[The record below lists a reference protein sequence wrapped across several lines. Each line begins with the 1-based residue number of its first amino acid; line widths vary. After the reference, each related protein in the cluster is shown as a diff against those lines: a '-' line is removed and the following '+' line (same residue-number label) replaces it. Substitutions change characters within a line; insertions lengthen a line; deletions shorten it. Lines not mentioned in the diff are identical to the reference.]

1 MRRVLI
7 VVAATVAGAYAAGWV
22 GAQGTRASALTG
34 QDYAEIEQL
43 IARYYQALDFEDR
56 TMFESIWTEDAVYRI
71 ESMGQ
76 PVEGRDAIVERTV
89 GRWADRPPEH
99 ERRHWQ
105 NNLVVTPTPDGA
117 TTRTY
122 WISFEVSYSP
132 PKPALSG
139 HYDDVLVRTPDGWRF
154 KERVLT
160 IDRSLRDGI
169 FGHVW

>member
-7 VVAATVAGAYAAGWV
+7 VVAATVTGAFAAGWV
-22 GAQGTRASALTG
+22 GAQGTRGPALTG

-43 IARYYQALDFEDR
+43 TARYYQALDFENR
-56 TMFESIWTEDAVYRI
+56 AMFESIWTADAVYRI
-71 ESMGQ
+71 ASRGQ
-76 PVEGRDAIVERTV
+76 PVVGRDAIVERTV
-89 GRWADRPPEH
+89 ARWADRPPEH

-105 NNLVVTPTPDGA
+105 NNLVVTPTADGA

-122 WISFEVSYSP
+122 WVSFEVSYSP

-160 IDRSLRDGI
+160 IDESRRDGI